1 MTGDHLRRLALALP
15 EVEALARGEETGA
28 PAKAAQEVKNYL
40 AAMRRKEEAIDMAAQ
55 GQRVDPLSLLGNFG
69 PGSIS
74 VFTRQWG
81 LATQQLRGA
90 IDLDATYWLDHIFL
104 GRAYVR
110 ATEQNVGRLRGL

>member
-1 MTGDHLRRLALALP
+1 MLEDYRLGARRRQELGPNNGDAYGLYAW
-15 EVEALARGEETGA
+15 
-28 PAKAAQEVKNYL
+28 YL

-90 IDLDATYWLDHIFL
+90 IDLDATY
-104 GRAYVR
+104 
-110 ATEQNVGRLRGL
+110 